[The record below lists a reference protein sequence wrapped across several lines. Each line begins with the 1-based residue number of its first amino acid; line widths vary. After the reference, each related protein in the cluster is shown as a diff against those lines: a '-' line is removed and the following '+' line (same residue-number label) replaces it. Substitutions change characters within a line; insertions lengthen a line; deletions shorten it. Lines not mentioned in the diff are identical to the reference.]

1 MESKSW
7 QLKEIK
13 WEDEHLKQV
22 KDLNSNGGKNFKNKK
37 KKVFNNEKII
47 VEGEDGKKLYM
58 LKGYK
63 ARNRLNW

>member
-37 KKVFNNEKII
+37 KRYLIMR
-47 VEGEDGKKLYM
+47 KL
-58 LKGYK
+58 
-63 ARNRLNW
+63 